1 MRKTR
6 REGRIALVAADR
18 VLGADAYCQWTVRD
32 GLYFVDHLH
41 VDRHAGIIVVVLALD
56 ALSQK
61 VEFASPDA

>member
-18 VLGADAYCQWTVRD
+18 VFRADAYCQWTVRD
-32 GLYFVDHLH
+32 GLYFVDHLY
-41 VDRHAGIIVVVLALD
+41 VDRHARIVIVVLAFD

-61 VEFASPDA
+61 VEFASPNP